1 VVACLQPPFQAL
13 QRLVGP
19 RHGPGCQGSK
29 AVLMGQRPG
38 EETASL
44 TLGGGQQ
51 RHLQTWDQVALF
63 STFHDLHQGKDPGGM
78 AQGF

>member
-1 VVACLQPPFQAL
+1 
-13 QRLVGP
+13 
-19 RHGPGCQGSK
+19 
-29 AVLMGQRPG
+29 MGQRPG